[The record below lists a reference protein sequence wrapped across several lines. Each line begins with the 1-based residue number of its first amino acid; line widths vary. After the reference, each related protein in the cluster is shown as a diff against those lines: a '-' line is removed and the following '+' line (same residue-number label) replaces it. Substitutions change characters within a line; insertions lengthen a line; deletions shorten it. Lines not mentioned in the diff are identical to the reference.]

1 MKKIIFSIL
10 LIIGFVSCGYH
21 TPMSDS
27 IKYEIVD
34 TLDIKY
40 YYHPF
45 IKMTAKEIWD
55 KDEKRISEYI
65 QNGWRVFVIWESDDL
80 KEKINELKEIYG

>member
-34 TLDIKY
+34 TVDIKY

-45 IKMTAKEIWD
+45 IMTNYIVIVKMDSSFYSAKMNDNGKIYEITR
-55 KDEKRISEYI
+55 K
-65 QNGWRVFVIWESDDL
+65 L
-80 KEKINELKEIYG
+80 KLKKY

>member
-21 TPMSDS
+21 IPMSDS

-34 TLDIKY
+34 TVDIKY
-40 YYHPF
+40 YNHPF
-45 IKMTAKEIWD
+45 IMTNYIVIVKMDSSFYSAKMNDNGKIYEITR
-55 KDEKRISEYI
+55 K
-65 QNGWRVFVIWESDDL
+65 L
-80 KEKINELKEIYG
+80 KLKKY

>member
-21 TPMSDS
+21 IPMSDS

-34 TLDIKY
+34 TVDIKY

-45 IKMTAKEIWD
+45 IMTNYIVIVKMDSSFYSAKMNDNGKIYEITR
-55 KDEKRISEYI
+55 K
-65 QNGWRVFVIWESDDL
+65 L
-80 KEKINELKEIYG
+80 KLKKY